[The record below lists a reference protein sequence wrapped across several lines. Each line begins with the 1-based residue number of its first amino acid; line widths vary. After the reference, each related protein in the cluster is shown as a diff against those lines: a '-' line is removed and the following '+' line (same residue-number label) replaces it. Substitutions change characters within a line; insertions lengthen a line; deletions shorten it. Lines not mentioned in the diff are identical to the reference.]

1 MWSSNSSMFLENS
14 FCMSRSYRLYQMH
27 PMIHIPCAVKDPS
40 SVDVITAWTTQCTC
54 TCMERTELIGLTLS
68 QQCSPCHA
76 TSILRGVLSQ
86 TDKQGSSLSPKEEMT
101 RKNKKG
107 DKEKVAFVSAI
118 MKHAGKFRSSRNP
131 GDRQNTYPAQTAG
144 SIHLPTLPILADSP
158 AQHSPATQELCQ
170 SREVGSCMTM
180 IGGNLFQEENEDFHF
195 MRLRVC
201 MCVRWLINVI
211 KYHDMSS
218 HLN

>member
-1 MWSSNSSMFLENS
+1 MGIHVLVSAETQV
-14 FCMSRSYRLYQMH
+14 RLMQSKLGRYNAH
-27 PMIHIPCAVKDPS
+27 AHALGKKRVDRT
-40 SVDVITAWTTQCTC
+40 DVITTVQSMSCNIHFA
-54 TCMERTELIGLTLS
+54 
-68 QQCSPCHA
+68 
-76 TSILRGVLSQ
+76 RGVLSQ
-86 TDKQGSSLSPKEEMT
+86 AGQTSSLSPKEEMT

-131 GDRQNTYPAQTAG
+131 GDLQNTYPAQTAG

-211 KYHDMSS
+211 KYHVMSS